1 MMILT
6 AIYLPGLAVFI
17 RALREAGQFEGA
29 SVDALAGARQRV
41 LMARHAWEAEEY
53 RTAIIDASA
62 AADLAQTVHGPFLD
76 DDRDRRILLDELR
89 RAAID
94 PKRPVLPGDAIRA
107 LEAAGGLLDGKHQAE
122 AS

>member
-1 MMILT
+1 M
-6 AIYLPGLAVFI
+6 
-17 RALREAGQFEGA
+17 REAGKDEGA
-29 SVDALAGARQRV
+29 SVDGLAGARRRV
-41 LMARHAWEAEEY
+41 LMARQAWEADEY

-76 DDRDRRILLDELR
+76 DDRDRRVLLDELR

-94 PKRPVLPGDAIRA
+94 PEQAVATGDAVRA
-107 LEAAGGLLDGKHQAE
+107 LEAVSGLLDGALQAG